1 MRKKLYFV
9 LMLVSISCLVLISLL
24 IFPRFFTR
32 LPTPTSTS
40 LEYVISQ
47 RRSFHAGDAAWDKSI
62 PISSDLM
69 KTVCK
74 NAFSSGFNLSGMA
87 LYWANSTACYQYD
100 QTTNSFVL
108 HAAGDKR
115 PQLASDVNQR
125 VDNAPCIIIIVW
137 DSQTEIDHF
146 VASRKSGFIVQNLY
160 LVAVRNNLGGCCV
173 GAGMYREDVTANIQA
188 HLSLAPN
195 LKPMYLFPIGFL
207 KAGFSYSTGNLT
219 KTSGNLPSPLE
230 SERNISDV
238 FNEKKDLAT
247 AFGDTLSQQKLSNL
261 LWSMYGYSL
270 LGTGHRTVPTSYGVY
285 PFQMYVCNG
294 SGTYDYTASTHS
306 LSKINS
312 IDKRETIVANAE
324 TPTYMNGAPA
334 LIVVC
339 WNSLGGSSNASDS
352 DSKGRFIN
360 TNVGCCFQNLYLS
373 ANVWNISVSEIAY
386 TTNYEA
392 LRNNISDPLPSY
404 VYPMYLVGVGE
415 PNGTHSLNLH
425 VKDWDLTNTILP
437 VASSST
443 KKKSSREVA
452 GWRVQRALTI
462 SPTGSP

>member
-1 MRKKLYFV
+1 MRKMHFV
-9 LMLVSISCLVLISLL
+9 LVLAVISCSGLILLLVLSH
-24 IFPRFFTR
+24 FFTQ
-32 LPTPTSTS
+32 PSIPTTPPSTPTLTS

-47 RRSFHAGDAAWDKSI
+47 RQSFHPTAAAWDKSI

-74 NAFSSGFNLSGMA
+74 NAFSSGFNLSGIT
-87 LYWANSTACYQYD
+87 LYWANSTVCYKYD
-100 QTTNSFVL
+100 QITNSFVL
-108 HAAGDKR
+108 HVDGDKK
-115 PQLASDVNQR
+115 PQLASDVGQA

-137 DSQTEIDHF
+137 DSQTETDHF

-160 LVAVRNNLGGCCV
+160 LVAALNNLGGCCV
-173 GAGMYREDVTANIQA
+173 GAGIYQGSVTANIQA

-207 KAGFSYSTGNLT
+207 KAGFSYPTGDLT

-230 SERNISDV
+230 SDRNISDV

-247 AFGDTLSQQKLSNL
+247 AWGDTLSQQRLSNL

-285 PFQMYVCNG
+285 PFQIYVCNG
-294 SGTYDYTASTHS
+294 SGTYNYIASTHS

-312 IDKRETIVANAE
+312 IDKRATIVDHAGAHG
-324 TPTYMNGAPA
+324 YMKDAPA

-373 ANVWNISVSEIAY
+373 ANVWNIGISEIAY

-392 LRNNISDPLPSY
+392 LRNDITDPLPSY

-415 PNGTHSLNLH
+415 PN
-425 VKDWDLTNTILP
+425 
-437 VASSST
+437 
-443 KKKSSREVA
+443 
-452 GWRVQRALTI
+452 
-462 SPTGSP
+462 

>member
-9 LMLVSISCLVLISLL
+9 LILVLISCLVLILLL
-24 IFPRFFTR
+24 IFPRFFT
-32 LPTPTSTS
+32 PPSTPTTPPSTPTLTS

-47 RRSFHAGDAAWDKSI
+47 RRSFHPGDAAWDKAI

-74 NAFSSGFNLSGMA
+74 NAFSSGFNLNGMA

-100 QTTNSFVL
+100 QITNSFVL
-108 HAAGDKR
+108 HVNGDKR
-115 PQLASDVNQR
+115 PQLASDVAQA
-125 VDNAPCIIIIVW
+125 VDNAPCIVIIVW
-137 DSQTEIDHF
+137 DEQTEINHF

-160 LVAVRNNLGGCCV
+160 LVAVLNNLGGCCI
-173 GAGMYREDVTANIQA
+173 GAGMYQNSVTANIQA
-188 HLSLAPN
+188 HLNLAPN
-195 LKPMYLFPIGFL
+195 LKAMYLFPIGFL
-207 KAGFSYSTGNLT
+207 KAGFSYPTGNLT

-261 LWSMYGYSL
+261 LWSMYGSSL
-270 LGTGHRTVPTSYGVY
+270 LGTGHRTVPSSWGVY
-285 PFQMYVCNG
+285 PFQIYVCNG
-294 SGTYDYTASTHS
+294 SGTYNYIDSTHS

-312 IDKRETIVANAE
+312 IDKRETIVDDAE
-324 TPTYMNGAPA
+324 APTYMKGAPA

-339 WNSLGGSSNASDS
+339 WNSLGDSSNASDS

-373 ANVWNISVSEIAY
+373 ANVWNISISEIVY

-392 LRNNISDPLPSY
+392 LRNDITDPLPSS
-404 VYPMYLVGVGE
+404 VYPMYLVGIGE
-415 PNGTHSLNLH
+415 PKG
-425 VKDWDLTNTILP
+425 
-437 VASSST
+437 
-443 KKKSSREVA
+443 
-452 GWRVQRALTI
+452 VQ
-462 SPTGSP
+462 P